1 MFGFSVLLNR
11 ELLTDRTKY
20 SNCCGML
27 NGGWYSIPSLR
38 CVRSIFHL
46 FRWGDFRSAVIFG
59 RKPPTT
65 SCTWYTLTPPGI
77 PPPRV
82 AMRNSSSTLSSC
94 SSSPRLL
101 TSIILGPGLYQY
113 FFLIL
118 KISCV
123 LTNLFL
129 KKIVKSWKYVI

>member
-1 MFGFSVLLNR
+1 MDSASGITCLFGFSVLLNR

-27 NGGWYSIPSLR
+27 NGGWYSMPSLR

-65 SCTWYTLTPPGI
+65 TPQSL
-77 PPPRV
+77 V
-82 AMRNSSSTLSSC
+82 
-94 SSSPRLL
+94 
-101 TSIILGPGLYQY
+101 LGTP
-113 FFLIL
+113 
-118 KISCV
+118 
-123 LTNLFL
+123 
-129 KKIVKSWKYVI
+129 